1 MWRTLDTGRAGAVGV
16 GVTIDPQG
24 SINRH
29 ARAQHVPATESGLC
43 GGQLVRLARRQPPR
57 RHGQPRRRAQRND
70 DQSDI
75 LPKLRSVPFER
86 AAHGPM
92 TQRHARDTE
101 RAARNE
107 AAGRAAMATG
117 ASGRSVRLAAA
128 VEPRCGM
135 EWGEGHRGPVGGRG
149 AAPMILLANPGA
161 EGSVKQRRTWPNSM
175 SEAVVPEAPEA
186 PWFPR
191 PRGAAPH
198 GPGGV
203 PKKWNHATGSWESH
217 PAAAC
222 LLHESSA
229 APRLVPRPRGAVRE
243 PDRTFPRLAIDPFL
257 FPENSRAKETP
268 LLLLPPVAGA
278 VPEFPFA
285 ANSSP
290 SLRGALACVRAVSA

>member
-1 MWRTLDTGRAGAVGV
+1 MRSAVFAA
-16 GVTIDPQG
+16 
-24 SINRH
+24 H
-29 ARAQHVPATESGLC
+29 C
-43 GGQLVRLARRQPPR
+43 GCARRQRQAGARRTGSVQTASVRGSRRAVAASHLVSARAAATAATHTPPR
-57 RHGQPRRRAQRND
+57 GAPLPQHRA
-70 DQSDI
+70 SDAEA
-75 LPKLRSVPFER
+75 RSVGWR
-86 AAHGPM
+86 AIG
-92 TQRHARDTE
+92 
-101 RAARNE
+101 
-107 AAGRAAMATG
+107 GKGTG
-117 ASGRSVRLAAA
+117 GQ
-128 VEPRCGM
+128 
-135 EWGEGHRGPVGGRG
+135 WGRG
-149 AAPMILLANPGA
+149 AAPMILLANPEPP
-161 EGSVKQRRTWPNSM
+161 EGQRVSVKQRRTWPNSM

-268 LLLLPPVAGA
+268 FLLLPPVAGA